1 MDTFLAELAKADT
14 SNDVKDFR
22 LNSDPFFLKFCP
34 RIQFDPDSTGVT
46 KGMCIPLS
54 YWKRLE
60 VDKSLEGPK
69 GGRRLAYSNVGRYF
83 DNTSFATMIKG
94 AWVGTTIPQSKLLE
108 DWMKD
113 VISSGRSVTFAVKID
128 KHDPDNDKSVTHV
141 QPNLGTD
148 SLDEDFELAKPQSV
162 KVTN

>member
-1 MDTFLAELAKADT
+1 MGRV
-14 SNDVKDFR
+14 NGIVMR
-22 LNSDPFFLKFCP
+22 L
-34 RIQFDPDSTGVT
+34 
-46 KGMCIPLS
+46 PLS

-60 VDKSLEGPK
+60 IDENLKGPK

-94 AWVGTTIPQSKLLE
+94 AWVGTTISQSKLLE

-128 KHDPDNDKSVTHV
+128 KPDPDGDMSVTHD

-148 SLDEDFELAKPQSV
+148 GLDEDFELAKPQSL